1 MESWERRSRP
11 FVMAACLGFVAL
23 VGVIDWLTGFEI
35 FFSVFYLLGVGLAT
49 WFVGKGFGFVVS
61 ILSVVVWIAGDF
73 VAGARYSS
81 SFIPIWNAMILL
93 AFYSIVVWLLTSLRS
108 LHKELEDKVRQ
119 RTVALTPQP
128 SPRSFLTGRGG
139 WRCRLFCGLLSKHFL
154 FAMIG
159 CAALAQNT
167 SFAAPSGLASDG
179 KSASEKAG
187 NLHRSKSGAA
197 AKEKSVENERTKER
211 ALAIRPQSVVPPAQR
226 SLKNARD
233 RGSGPAIIGGPAD
246 SKKNASAL
254 IGGPAN
260 ATRKTAVI
268 DGTALRNR

>member
-1 MESWERRSRP
+1 MKMKTTEET
-11 FVMAACLGFVAL
+11 AACTTVESAEGFSLSSGRGRRGLGRGGSFFVRPTCASA
-23 VGVIDWLTGFEI
+23 VGCP
-35 FFSVFYLLGVGLAT
+35 S
-49 WFVGKGFGFVVS
+49 
-61 ILSVVVWIAGDF
+61 
-73 VAGARYSS
+73 
-81 SFIPIWNAMILL
+81 
-93 AFYSIVVWLLTSLRS
+93 
-108 LHKELEDKVRQ
+108 
-119 RTVALTPQP
+119 PQP

-197 AKEKSVENERTKER
+197 AKEKSVENERTKKR